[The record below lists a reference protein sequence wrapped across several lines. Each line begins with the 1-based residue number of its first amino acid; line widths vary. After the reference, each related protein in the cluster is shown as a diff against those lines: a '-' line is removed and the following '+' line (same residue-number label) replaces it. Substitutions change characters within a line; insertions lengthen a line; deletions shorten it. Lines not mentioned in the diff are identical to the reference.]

1 MSFIIDPQTLQ
12 QVWYSVSSKSDVGVI
27 GTKSVSYDEFQKEVE
42 KFNII
47 SEVTTGSSVKNEEQQ
62 QEINNM
68 AWESFI
74 EKYLFIKN
82 ANKAGIYVSDE
93 EMVAILSGDVA
104 SAVFA
109 QNPMFNDENGTFSK
123 ERVVEFAEYVASD
136 KDKVLNYLKK
146 FKASLFTSEPVIDVF
161 TGKKVADAD
170 NGYTDGKYT
179 WFESEVHY
187 FEHYDLKLNEDF
199 LESVKK
205 AS

>member
-1 MSFIIDPQTLQ
+1 MKYITDILVD
-12 QVWYSVSSKSDVGVI
+12 KIAED
-27 GTKSVSYDEFQKEVE
+27 DKES
-42 KFNII
+42 I
-47 SEVTTGSSVKNEEQQ
+47 
-62 QEINNM
+62 
-68 AWESFI
+68 
-74 EKYLFIKN
+74 
-82 ANKAGIYVSDE
+82 
-93 EMVAILSGDVA
+93 
-104 SAVFA
+104 
-109 QNPMFNDENGTFSK
+109 
-123 ERVVEFAEYVASD
+123 RAEYVASD